1 LRVGGVRGGY
11 EGTQVIGGAP
21 VVDGQGGHGD
31 AVVEPEGGESV
42 IGVLAAGD
50 DAVPGGGEPEVF
62 EGGAVLGGEEV
73 GDVVD
78 GRGLAE
84 QGGSSCASC
93 VGRSGPLPQPGV
105 VDDEG

>member
-11 EGTQVIGGAP
+11 EGTQGIGGAP

-31 AVVEPEGGESV
+31 AVVETEGGESV

-62 EGGAVLGGEEV
+62 EGGAVLGGEGSMVV
-73 GDVVD
+73 GLPSRVD
-78 GRGLAE
+78 LRVPPVWDAPGLYP
-84 QGGSSCASC
+84 SPASWTM
-93 VGRSGPLPQPGV
+93 RAS
-105 VDDEG
+105 